1 MGYSNTVVAASDM
14 NYFWG
19 VFLMIAS
26 MRCYGMREPVIVL
39 GTGYTPEAGRL
50 LSQFGDVTV
59 HEASPSSRSLT
70 CRKPEA
76 LLLAET
82 DYATWVD
89 CDGFFSGNCS
99 ALLTPPDQDHIRIRR
114 RSLRENLNVY
124 PDAGGRIP
132 DDVLDVWRRDVGE
145 RAEARLDTCCSACF
159 MSVPGKHR
167 KFLERWRDQMPRR
180 ISRRMNPF

>member
-1 MGYSNTVVAASDM
+1 M
-14 NYFWG
+14 
-19 VFLMIAS
+19 
-26 MRCYGMREPVIVL
+26 
-39 GTGYTPEAGRL
+39 
-50 LSQFGDVTV
+50 FGDVTV

-70 CRKPEA
+70 CRKPGA

-167 KFLERWRDQMPRR
+167 KFLERWRDQMARVLPDGDVGVVDHRTAAYR
-180 ISRRMNPF
+180 ARM

>member
-1 MGYSNTVVAASDM
+1 M

-99 ALLTPPDQDHIRIRR
+99 ALLTPPDQDHIRIRPAFPAGEPECLSRCR
-114 RSLRENLNVY
+114 RADSL
-124 PDAGGRIP
+124 
-132 DDVLDVWRRDVGE
+132 
-145 RAEARLDTCCSACF
+145 
-159 MSVPGKHR
+159 
-167 KFLERWRDQMPRR
+167 
-180 ISRRMNPF
+180 

>member
-1 MGYSNTVVAASDM
+1 M
-14 NYFWG
+14 
-19 VFLMIAS
+19 
-26 MRCYGMREPVIVL
+26 P
-39 GTGYTPEAGRL
+39 PEAGRL

-59 HEASPSSRSLT
+59 HEASLCRLT

-89 CDGFFSGNCS
+89 CD
-99 ALLTPPDQDHIRIRR
+99 ALLQRQLFGVADSAGSGSYPRIRR

-159 MSVPGKHR
+159 ASVPGKHR
-167 KFLERWRDQMPRR
+167 KFLNAGWTRWRGCFPTATSELWITAPRR